1 MIEPANWIADTV
13 TYCLDEAL
21 ARFHAAG
28 QRQSLTPAATRV
40 SIATAPGLPQYL
52 QVMLA
57 ARYSELYE
65 VDDDEG

>member
-1 MIEPANWIADTV
+1 MIEPENWIADTV

-21 ARFHAAG
+21 ARFHGAG
-28 QRQSLTPAATRV
+28 QRQRLTPAQTRV

-52 QVMLA
+52 QTMLA

-65 VDDDEG
+65 TKEED